1 MKIYFKNLIS
11 YIICFILF
19 ILVIFFLLSRVNDH
33 LKNDLKLNY
42 KYSYYAIPLALSV
55 IKGHEY
61 NYAGY
66 ESIKATMPN
75 EVNGLNRNDF
85 NALINKIIVSDQNGE
100 NSFNAA
106 GGEDLGLVD
115 FSYFALKIFGNDVNS
130 FIKFYFLILF
140 VSIFL
145 FFIHAY
151 KKVEFYLVTAVYL
164 LTFCISFGNFQYSV
178 DGMIFDRI
186 VDTRNFSM
194 LAVIPLLHLFFYIFI
209 LEKKFNLLIVLQLI
223 LLNFLCFVRSSLYLE
238 LLIIFC
244 IYGLYIVTKNLKKNK
259 TEDLFLIN
267 LKKICI
273 IILICLIVLPQM
285 TKLFVSK
292 QQYTKYQLHHHPVT
306 NMFRAGMIADN
317 PTLKEKY
324 NFNFDLINQ
333 PNIDKAILDSGLF
346 FYNNYYNKNLNKP
359 QIFFPYGGIDWEENT
374 KLERSFILYLITNHY
389 DELLKNFLYYKPIK
403 IFEGFTYELK
413 IFLNNFKYTLF
424 ILLFSFFFFL
434 ILITNFKNIL
444 LLKVFGISFFVS
456 LPVTL
461 KNLFLWGNI
470 NQYFLDLFVIYFNF
484 FFIVTLLIISIV
496 VYHFFKISKKI
507 SS

>member
-19 ILVIFFLLSRVNDH
+19 ILVIFFLLPRVNDH

-66 ESIKATMPN
+66 HSIKITMPN

-106 GGEDLGLVD
+106 GGEDLGLID
-115 FSYFALKIFGNDVNS
+115 FTFLAFKIFGYDINS
-130 FIKFYFLILF
+130 ITKFYFVILF

-151 KKVEFYLVTAVYL
+151 KKTEFYLVTTIYL
-164 LTFCISFGNFQYSV
+164 LALCLSFGNFKYSAF
-178 DGMIFDRI
+178 DLTFDRL

-194 LAVIPLLHLFFYIFI
+194 LAVVPLLHFFFYIFI
-209 LEKKFNLLIVLQLI
+209 LEKKFNLLIFLQLI

-238 LLIIFC
+238 FLIIFC
-244 IYGLYIVTKNLKKNK
+244 IYGIYIITKNLKKNNA
-259 TEDLFLIN
+259 EDLFLIN

-273 IILICLIVLPQM
+273 IILICIVILPQM

-292 QQYTKYQLHHHPVT
+292 QQYTRYQLHHHPVT

-324 NFNFDLINQ
+324 NFNFDVNQ
-333 PNIDKAILDSGLF
+333 PNIDKAIHDSGLF
-346 FYNNYYNKNLNKP
+346 FSNNYYNKNLNKP
-359 QIFFPYGGIDWEENT
+359 QIYFPHGGIDWKENT
-374 KLERSFILYLITNHY
+374 KLERSFILHLIINHY
-389 DELLKNFLYYKPIK
+389 DELFKNFLYYKPIK
-403 IFEGFTYELK
+403 IFEGFVHEFK
-413 IFLNNFKYTLF
+413 IFLNNFKYISF

-434 ILITNFKNIL
+434 IFIINFKDIQ
-444 LLKVFGISFFVS
+444 LLKIFGISFFVI

-470 NQYFLDLFVIYFNF
+470 DQYFLDLFIIYFNF
-484 FFIVTLLIISIV
+484 IFIITFLIISIV
-496 VYHFFKISKKI
+496 VNYFFKILRKI
-507 SS
+507 IS